1 MAVILES
8 ERLVLRPWT
17 VDDAKAAL
25 EIYGRE
31 EVAHWLS
38 PEMDR
43 VLDEDSMRLLLQQWI
58 AEDER
63 AVPPSGRWAVELRDD
78 KRVVGGVAL
87 LYLPPGGED
96 LELAFQVRPDEWGQR
111 YAAEAGLAVAH
122 YALREHHAEEIFAV
136 VRPNNHRAAAAAQ
149 RIGMEWAGE
158 TEKYYQLLLQVYRL
172 RAADL
177 AHPLI
182 LRQ

>member
-1 MAVILES
+1 MPDILES
-8 ERLVLRPWT
+8 DRLVLRPWT
-17 VDDAKAAL
+17 VDDAEVAL

-43 VLDEDSMRLLLQQWI
+43 VADEDSMRLLLQQWI

-63 AVPPSGRWAVELRDD
+63 AVPPTGRWAVELRDD
-78 KRVVGGVAL
+78 KRVVGGIAL

-96 LELAFQVRPDEWGQR
+96 VELAFQVAPDEWGQG
-111 YAAEAGLAVAH
+111 YATEAGLLVAH

-136 VRPNNHRAAAAAQ
+136 VRPHNHRAASTAR

-158 TEKYYQLLLQVYRL
+158 TEKYYQLSLQVYRL

-177 AHPLI
+177 DHPFPGLH
-182 LRQ
+182 